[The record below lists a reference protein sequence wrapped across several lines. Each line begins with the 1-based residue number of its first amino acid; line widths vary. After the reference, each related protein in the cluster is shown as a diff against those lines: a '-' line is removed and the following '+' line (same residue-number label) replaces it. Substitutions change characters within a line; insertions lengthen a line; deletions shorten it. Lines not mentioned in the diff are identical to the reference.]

1 MFLGIGNSVP
11 ISKGGHRPPNPGF
24 EYDPIAWCQDDGV
37 QTPTV
42 TGDPGGVF
50 SYVNEATGNASGL
63 SSFDTATGA
72 IGTNS
77 TPGSYAI
84 TYTVNGVS
92 ETDVITISPD
102 VSTSF
107 TYPSTVENR
116 FIVSPTQAVATAGTY
131 SFTVNPGNITFA
143 NGAATSTTGE
153 INLTGA
159 TLGSYTVQFLP
170 NSSCGNPTTASF
182 TVVQAFQ
189 SFEFT
194 IQTSSPNETFTI
206 PTTGIGYSYHVDWG
220 TGTAGQNNFEGPYTG
235 NVTSPVYNSAGT
247 YTVKIGILNDTFPR
261 IYFNN
266 TGDKDKIRN
275 IVIWGEF
282 QWTSFYKRSNL

>member
-24 EYDPIAWCQDDGV
+24 EYDPIAWCQDDGA

-72 IGTNS
+72 IGANS

-116 FIVSPTQAVATAGTY
+116 FTVSPTQAVATAGVY

-170 NSSCGNPTTASF
+170 NSSCGNSTTASF
-182 TVVQAFQ
+182 TVVQAFE

-194 IQTSSPNETFTI
+194 PWIYPAMGCET
-206 PTTGIGYSYHVDWG
+206 
-220 TGTAGQNNFEGPYTG
+220 
-235 NVTSPVYNSAGT
+235 
-247 YTVKIGILNDTFPR
+247 
-261 IYFNN
+261 
-266 TGDKDKIRN
+266 
-275 IVIWGEF
+275 
-282 QWTSFYKRSNL
+282 